1 MAGSRN
7 SGIIYNPAVPK
18 KTVREDVASPFT
30 TQELAR
36 AIRWAIEWY
45 THAKGD
51 ASPQARAGV
60 LLLQGAAEDYAYATG
75 AGVERTVFSGAWLKT
90 NLQLESEHGEDR
102 VTSYARDLADSLDK
116 FRHYHRVGK
125 QWYEFSFVG
134 PTPKARGVR
143 VPTLGK
149 AANYYLGVEYRPIS
163 AAAVPDDRRHH
174 RPGHLQR
181 ALGRPIEGGGFQ
193 SSIPSP
199 TPDFMGRTAE
209 LRRFLRIFARP
220 EDRVVIASLEGL
232 PGVGKTELVAA
243 ASTALLGRYPDVH
256 VYLSAAGGEPRTI
269 EELLHDALD
278 QLETEAGRARPI
290 TMEALAARYR
300 ALLTERRCLIVCENV
315 TEYDQVA
322 RLVPPKGSAL
332 IVSSRGSLAVPEAKV
347 YELAPFAEANAR
359 AYLLRTVDRLTEAP
373 TAELSEVVARAM
385 RLKVPSPA
393 VTTTADLVARL
404 CGGLPLAL
412 QICVR
417 YLVRHPD
424 VTLERFV
431 RYFVDERHRVS
442 LTSSSTD
449 SISVEASFNLTYR
462 LLDPEEQQA
471 FSVLGIFPGS
481 FVPAA
486 AEHVL
491 RSIEPKRD
499 QPHSV
504 VSELVASGLV
514 RWDAP
519 RRRYILHDLLRAFAR
534 TRVAPDA
541 QEAALSLLVTFV
553 HGLGAHRY
561 RAYSAGFVDEQL
573 ETEALVE
580 EDLPTLEVVMEALLG
595 RIETSRDALYAASDI
610 VSGFAP
616 ALLQRSATILK
627 EWSGALAACFAPLA
641 DAQYVHATTPQHEL
655 AASLKPSETWGEA
668 RSRWATHAF
677 DTALAAEQSGDD
689 DDAHAIYRGI
699 AALPPFTVAGDRLPG
714 LHFRCRERSVRIL
727 RRGRALPGQTAL
739 AIGALLADR
748 PMLDGIEALM
758 HAIVY
763 AADLAAGGD
772 DLRAEEVVRGL
783 LANWRAG
790 GGVPW
795 AAALYWDAVSEAP
808 SAWRRATLRY
818 VAQDAGDPLTGRI
831 GLYALTVARAFER
844 DDIRDDIL
852 TDVAAY
858 LDERTGA
865 RAHVPLEI
873 GRILFNIR
881 AREAYRFFAELLRV
895 LEATH
900 DSAALRDAL
909 WTRAA
914 LNESAGQLERARD
927 DLLRLQEN
935 AADTEMERVAPE
947 LARVDGALTMRRAKP
962 AMIAGR
968 GRTRRT
974 KRR

>member
-1 MAGSRN
+1 
-7 SGIIYNPAVPK
+7 VPK
-18 KTVREDVASPFT
+18 NTVREDVASPFT

-36 AIRWAIEWY
+36 AIRWATEWY
-45 THAKGD
+45 THAKGH

-60 LLLQGAAEDYAYATG
+60 LLLQGAAEDYAYAAG
-75 AGVERTVFSGAWLKT
+75 AGVERTVFSGAWLKA
-90 NLQLESEHGEDR
+90 NLQLESEHGEER
-102 VTSYARDLADSLDK
+102 VTSLARDLADSLDN
-116 FRHYHRVGK
+116 FRHYHRAGK

-143 VPTLGK
+143 IPTLGK
-149 AANYYLGVEYRPIS
+149 AADYYLAVEYRRIR
-163 AAAVPDDRRHH
+163 AGAVPDDRRHH

-181 ALGRPIEGGGFQ
+181 ALGRAIDGGGFQ
-193 SSIPSP
+193 SSIPNS
-199 TPDFMGRTAE
+199 TPDFMGRAAE
-209 LRRFLRIFARP
+209 LRRFLRIFAHP
-220 EDRVVIASLEGL
+220 EDRVVVAALEGL

-243 ASTALLGRYPDVH
+243 ASTALLNRYPDVH
-256 VYLSAAGGEPRTI
+256 VYLSAAAGGEPRTI
-269 EELLHDALD
+269 GELLHDALD
-278 QLETEAGRARPI
+278 QLETEPGRARPI
-290 TMEALAARYR
+290 TLETLAARYR
-300 ALLTERRCLIVCENV
+300 ALLTGRRCLIVCENV

-332 IVSSRGSLAVPEAKV
+332 IVSSRGPLAVPGARV

-359 AYLLRTVDRLTEAP
+359 AYLLRAVDRLTEAP

-385 RLKVPSPA
+385 RLQVPTPVA
-393 VTTTADLVARL
+393 TTIADLIAQL
-404 CGGLPLAL
+404 CGRLPLAL
-412 QICVR
+412 QICAR
-417 YLVRHPD
+417 YLTRHPD

-431 RYFVDERHRVS
+431 RYFVNEHNRVS
-442 LTSSSTD
+442 LTSSSAD

-462 LLDPEEQQA
+462 RLDPEEQQG
-471 FSVLGIFPGS
+471 FSMLGVFPGS
-481 FVPAA
+481 FVLEA

-499 QPHSV
+499 RPHSM
-504 VSELVASGLV
+504 VSDLVASGLV

-541 QEAALSLLVTFV
+541 REAALSRLVTFV

-580 EDLPTLEVVMEALLG
+580 EDRPTLEVVMEALLE
-595 RIETSRDALYAASDI
+595 RIETSDDALYAASDI

-616 ALLQRSATILK
+616 ALLQRSATLLK
-627 EWSGALAACFAPLA
+627 EWSGALAASFAPLA
-641 DAQYVHATTPQHEL
+641 DVQYSHSTTPQHEL
-655 AASLKPSETWGEA
+655 APSLRPSETWGEA

-677 DTALAAEQSGDD
+677 DTGLAAEQSGDD
-689 DDAHAIYRGI
+689 EGALAIYRFF
-699 AALPPFTVAGDRLPG
+699 AALPSFGVAGDRLPG
-714 LHFRCRERSVRIL
+714 LHFRCRERAVRIL

-748 PMLDGIEALM
+748 PTVDGIEALM

-763 AADLAAGGD
+763 AADLAAGGN
-772 DLRAEEVVRGL
+772 DLVAAEVVRGL
-783 LANWRAG
+783 LANWRAV

-795 AAALYWDAVSEAP
+795 AAALYWDAVSEVP

-818 VAQDAGDPLTGRI
+818 VAQDAGDPPTGRI
-831 GLYALTVARAFER
+831 GLYALSVARAFER
-844 DDIRDDIL
+844 DDIL
-852 TDVAAY
+852 TDVAAF

-865 RAHVPLEI
+865 RAHVPIEI
-873 GRILFNIR
+873 GRILFDIR
-881 AREAYRFFAELLRV
+881 PREAYVFFAELLRV

-900 DSAALRDAL
+900 DSAALREAL
-909 WTRAA
+909 WARAVM
-914 LNESAGQLERARD
+914 NESAGQLERARE

-935 AADTEMERVAPE
+935 AADAETERVAQE
-947 LARVDGALTMRRAKP
+947 LARVDAALTTRRAKP
-962 AMIAGR
+962 AMTAGR